1 MLMSRFGT
9 TFFVVASL
17 LFSLISH
24 RHRASHQQTLHG
36 HIFREAK
43 GMKEYGYL
51 ESSSRGNPNCAYK
64 CVPSCG
70 VEVQGN
76 GHLKS
81 QPGCGLH

>member
-1 MLMSRFGT
+1 
-9 TFFVVASL
+9 
-17 LFSLISH
+17 
-24 RHRASHQQTLHG
+24 
-36 HIFREAK
+36 
-43 GMKEYGYL
+43 MKEYGYL

-70 VEVQGN
+70 VKVQGN